1 MLISID
7 LRVEYL
13 NLVLGSICKYLLQGW
28 VCFQSLHKK
37 NLRVGLTGED
47 QKRRCEDG
55 KKLLH
60 GLLERWCS
68 ASFKAIKSQ
77 SE

>member
-1 MLISID
+1 MFVAVD
-7 LRVEYL
+7 LRVKDL
-13 NLVLGSICKYLLQGW
+13 NLVLCSIGKYLLQGW
-28 VCFQSLHKK
+28 VRFQSLLKK

-47 QKRRCEDG
+47 QKSSCEDG
-55 KKLLH
+55 KKILH

-68 ASFKAIKSQ
+68 ASFNAIKSQ

>member
-1 MLISID
+1 MLVAVD
-7 LRVEYL
+7 LRVKDL
-13 NLVLGSICKYLLQGW
+13 NLVLGSIRKHLLQGW
-28 VCFQSLHKK
+28 VGFQSVYKK

-47 QKRRCEDG
+47 QKRSRKDG
-55 KKLLH
+55 KKILH

-68 ASFKAIKSQ
+68 ASFNAIKSQ